1 MRKALT
7 ITLVAALALFAGSAA
22 YANYCAR
29 DVVPASTI
37 LVPYVVNDMNGDVP
51 DYDGLHHHPDH
62 HQRVARGADHPHH
75 GVERRL
81 DGVPRLQRGSDRLRH
96 VADQLP
102 RHDRRQLRVRSTRI
116 SILRAYPNIDPAGIL
131 QRAPFEWGPDGRSAY
146 APPTEAGLPT
156 PYPATAGTLDDTDC
170 QMPYG
175 TIDVSS
181 NVACL
186 RLPLTARCH
195 YGCDHVANNIVNKSG
210 HFNVRTK
217 YNPGNDWLKNLTNDP
232 LFYYVTVD
240 VVDTCN
246 FLFPSDATYFTDF
259 YVNENVLIGD
269 IVYLSSRDNFSEA
282 INAVHIESDFDA
294 DGLMNFYE
302 EKAAPDDLDA
312 LYLEPLATALAFDY
326 YNGKDGVTSSV
337 IMWKNFTE
345 FRADGDVDDCGAYLY
360 YAWDQDEHTIS
371 RSGSCQV
378 SPCSVNDIDPNEF
391 PFETQKVPINT
402 NNFDL
407 PANAGWMLVIFPPSY
422 GFTDRPRSHQPE
434 PRTTC
439 STASTWRGPVCSST
453 TAPTAPAS
461 RPRRWPTP
469 TASRARSS
477 RSSAST
483 GTPTRRPSNLDAA
496 TQLPVPGRASARPGS
511 FSRSC
516 SRLRGARR
524 GLDTRPGA
532 RFSSPAGADRAPVRP
547 ARRCLTK
554 AGERGGIVSAG
565 VSPLTR
571 NP

>member
-51 DYDGLHHHPDH
+51 DFDGYTTLLTITNVSREAQIIHITVWNAVSTACLDFNEVLTGYDMWQINFRDMIAGNF
-62 HQRVARGADHPHH
+62 GAFDTS
-75 GVERRL
+75 L
-81 DGVPRLQRGSDRLRH
+81 DP
-96 VADQLP
+96 
-102 RHDRRQLRVRSTRI
+102 T
-116 SILRAYPNIDPAGIL
+116 AYPNIDPVGIL

-156 PYPATAGTLDDTDC
+156 PEVATAVTLDDTDC

-186 RLPLTARCH
+186 RLPLTARSH
-195 YGCDHVANNIVNKSG
+195 YGCDHQANNIVNKTG

-246 FLFPSDATYFTDF
+246 FLFPSDSTYFTDF
-259 YVNENVLIGD
+259 YVNANVLIGD
-269 IVYLSSRDNFSEA
+269 IVYLSSTAKFSEA
-282 INAVHIESDFDA
+282 VNAVHIESDY
-294 DGLMNFYE
+294 DGAGLVNFYE
-302 EKAAPDDLDA
+302 EKAATSDLGS

-345 FRADGDVDDCGAYLY
+345 FRANGQVDDCGAYLY

-391 PFETQKVPINT
+391 PFETQKVAINT

-407 PANAGWMLVIFPPSY
+407 PADAGWMLVIFPPSY
-422 GFTDRPRSHQPE
+422 GFTVDRDPTNPSPNPLFDREYMAWAGVQFNYGIYSSGIEAATLANAHCFEGQVQPQLGINWD
-434 PRTTC
+434 TF
-439 STASTWRGPVCSST
+439 
-453 TAPTAPAS
+453 APT
-461 RPRRWPTP
+461 
-469 TASRARSS
+469 
-477 RSSAST
+477 
-483 GTPTRRPSNLDAA
+483 
-496 TQLPVPGRASARPGS
+496 
-511 FSRSC
+511 
-516 SRLRGARR
+516 
-524 GLDTRPGA
+524 
-532 RFSSPAGADRAPVRP
+532 
-547 ARRCLTK
+547 
-554 AGERGGIVSAG
+554 E
-565 VSPLTR
+565 
-571 NP
+571 